1 VIHDA
6 WFEIAYRG
14 VINSE
19 LRRQERELQRE
30 GVAHQAARSPKEN
43 QEDAR

>member
-14 VINSE
+14 AINSE
-19 LRRQERELQRE
+19 IRRQEREQQQE
-30 GVAHQAARSPKEN
+30 TSARLDAIPPKEI